1 MTNSIFAAYPS
12 APTVIGDCICAAVP
26 KLATR
31 NVTFHPWEHNDICG
45 VVLTDPIFKAIEESS
60 AMFADITKA
69 NFNVT
74 FEIAYA
80 IAKSKPLLLF
90 VNEGI
95 VFDRPALN
103 RIGIFDTIGYESYQN
118 SDELAAGLVNVIHS
132 RPLKTDYEPNR
143 RAPIYMIEMPRQSEA
158 MTHIVAR
165 TKKTRLKYR
174 SFNLKEHVRLSAND
188 AIAHVASSYGVIVPL
203 APDNM
208 PDAESHNIRAAF
220 IFGLAVGFGKPAL
233 ILQDLAGPFPMDA
246 RDLISIYRSPAD
258 IERFINDFSLDV
270 VEAMQGQQSLN
281 LVKPDLL
288 SRLRLGDPVAESEFE
303 TLGLYYVQGDAYL
316 RALRGEVNLVVGRKG
331 TGKTALFS
339 QLRNAKRAD
348 KANVVVDLKPEGYQ
362 LVRLKEELLSFITR
376 GAQEHLITIF
386 WEYVLYL
393 EICYKLLEKDKDRQR
408 FDHTI
413 RDVYQRLSVAYAS
426 NDDLLEGD
434 FSERLLKLSE
444 RVIQN
449 FRQRAGS
456 DKEGAEV
463 RLSSGE
469 VSNLVYAH
477 DIRAL
482 RDLIS
487 NYLVNKK
494 TTWVLFD
501 NLDKG
506 WPAHGLQTIDGIILR
521 CLIDASRK
529 IQREMTRQEIDF
541 VSVVFVRNDV
551 YELLMQNSADFGK
564 EMRVSLDWSDAE
576 MLREMVKRR
585 IVASERLKEG
595 VEFEALWAQMC
606 VSHVK
611 GEDSF
616 FYLIDRCLMRPRNIL
631 KLVMHCKG
639 VAVNL
644 GHKKI
649 GADDVGKGLL
659 LYSNDVLI
667 EADQELADID
677 PKAENLMYRFI
688 GLPPRLSLI
697 EVWEIL
703 EKHAVPTTK
712 WDQIIDYLLYY
723 GFFGIVVDGDPE
735 VIYDVSYNMK
745 ILKSKFEAAGD
756 GVVLYM
762 SPAFW
767 PALSTREAA

>member
-1 MTNSIFAAYPS
+1 
-12 APTVIGDCICAAVP
+12 
-26 KLATR
+26 
-31 NVTFHPWEHNDICG
+31 
-45 VVLTDPIFKAIEESS
+45 
-60 AMFADITKA
+60 
-69 NFNVT
+69 
-74 FEIAYA
+74 
-80 IAKSKPLLLF
+80 
-90 VNEGI
+90 
-95 VFDRPALN
+95 
-103 RIGIFDTIGYESYQN
+103 
-118 SDELAAGLVNVIHS
+118 
-132 RPLKTDYEPNR
+132 
-143 RAPIYMIEMPRQSEA
+143 MIEMPRQTEA

-174 SFNLKEHVRLSAND
+174 SFNLKEHIRLSATD
-188 AIAHVASSYGVIVPL
+188 AIAHVASSFGVIVPL

-208 PDAESHNIRAAF
+208 PDADAHNIRAAF
-220 IFGLAVGFGKPAL
+220 ISGLSMGFGKPTL
-233 ILQDLAGPFPMDA
+233 ILQDFSGPFPIDA
-246 RDLISIYRSPAD
+246 RDLISIYRSSNK
-258 IERFINDFSLDV
+258 IGSFINDFSLDV
-270 VEAMQGQQSLN
+270 VEATQGQQTLN
-281 LVKPDLL
+281 LVKPELL

-303 TLGLYYVQGDAYL
+303 TLGAYYVQNDAYL

-339 QLRNAKRAD
+339 QLRNSKRGD

-362 LVRLKEELLSFITR
+362 LKRLKEELLGFVSR

-393 EICYKLLEKDKDRQR
+393 EICYKLLEKDKDKQR

-413 RDVYQRLSVAYAS
+413 RDAYRQLSDAYTS
-426 NDDLLEGD
+426 NEDLLEGD

-449 FRQRAGS
+449 FKNLAGK
-456 DKEGAEV
+456 DGGDGENK
-463 RLSSGE
+463 LSTGE

-487 NYLVNKK
+487 AYLTRKK
-494 TTWVLFD
+494 TTWILFD

-506 WPAHGLQTIDGIILR
+506 WPAHGLQTIDVTILR

-541 VSVVFVRNDV
+541 VSVVFVRNNV

-576 MLREMVKRR
+576 MLKEMVRRR
-585 IVASERLKEG
+585 IIASERLKAD
-595 VEFEALWAQMC
+595 VEFGVLWNQIC
-606 VSHVK
+606 VSHFQ

-616 FYLIDRCLMRPRNIL
+616 FYLIDRSLMRPRNIL
-631 KLVMHCKG
+631 KIVMHCKG

-644 GHKKI
+644 SHKKI
-649 GADDVGKGLL
+649 ETDDLEKGLL

-677 PKAENLMYRFI
+677 PKADDLMYRFI
-688 GLPPRLSLI
+688 GLSPRLSVI
-697 EVWEIL
+697 DVWEVF
-703 EKHAVPTTK
+703 EKHQIPGSK
-712 WDQIIDYLLYY
+712 WEQIMDYLLYY
-723 GFFGIVVDGDPE
+723 GFFGIVVGASDPE
-735 VIYDVSYNMK
+735 FIYQLSYNMK
-745 ILKSKFEAAGD
+745 ILKSKYEAAGD
-756 GVVLYM
+756 SLILYM
-762 SPAFW
+762 NPAFW
-767 PALSTREAA
+767 PALGTKHAP